1 MAEFSSQVVMMTL
14 QLFPMCFNVFVHL
27 NSITFSRG
35 KQAFLIHSE
44 EEHGF
49 ISEQKVGLCIGGCR
63 LLQ

>member
-49 ISEQKVGLCIGGCR
+49 ISE
-63 LLQ
+63 